1 MDFNFL
7 SLKHS
12 SLRYPL
18 KCRILRRS
26 TGTCPSS
33 RHIHH
38 GYPGVCSLSANAEGV
53 VMKQAYLPNVVKS
66 GGHGFQVLH
75 LILQGAA
82 PPPHPPWNWHDKEHP
97 SWTYISLEDVAVSD
111 EWWDRHKVDM
121 PIQYVYIFVFY
132 LHIQLIKRETKETLL
147 KCPCF
152 VCFFWVFLLGF
163 PVNRF
168 GWTDVEIFGASPRTT
183 SSSSCWLETQA
194 GNSCPESHCP
204 EPKCVFLLMYVWCMF
219 FMFIWYPYIYIY
231 M

>member
-1 MDFNFL
+1 MPKGWWW
-7 SLKHS
+7 SKHTSPMLWNLEVMVSKFFIS
-12 SLRYPL
+12 SFRERP
-18 KCRILRRS
+18 
-26 TGTCPSS
+26 
-33 RHIHH
+33 
-38 GYPGVCSLSANAEGV
+38 
-53 VMKQAYLPNVVKS
+53 
-66 GGHGFQVLH
+66 
-75 LILQGAA
+75 